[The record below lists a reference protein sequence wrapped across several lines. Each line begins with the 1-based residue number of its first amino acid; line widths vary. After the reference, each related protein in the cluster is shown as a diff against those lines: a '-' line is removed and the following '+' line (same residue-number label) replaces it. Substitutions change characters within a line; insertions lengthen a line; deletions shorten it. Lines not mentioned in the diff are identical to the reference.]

1 MATIR
6 QKDATRRNIAKA
18 AGVQSVEEG
27 ALSERSA

>member
-18 AGVQSVEEG
+18 REVQGVEEG